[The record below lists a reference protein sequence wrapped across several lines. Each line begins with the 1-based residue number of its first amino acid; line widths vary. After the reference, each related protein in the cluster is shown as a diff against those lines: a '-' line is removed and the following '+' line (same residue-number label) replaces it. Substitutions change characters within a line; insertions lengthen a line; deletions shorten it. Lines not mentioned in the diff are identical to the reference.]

1 MNTCRLI
8 FWREWILFTRNKMQ
22 LLILA
27 VFMIAAL
34 YAIYY
39 GDAEITRQQQ
49 NITYIKQQNAKEQAA
64 LVAGLQADT
73 TTAEGL
79 AAWEKAAYPSKV
91 RFFLNY
97 YAINDP
103 SLFAKLSI
111 GQRDVNFYYL
121 ALNAQNLYLQLFKSE
136 ISNPRKLLAGNFDL
150 SFVFIYLLPLLIIA
164 FTYNVLS
171 DEKERGTLPIIQVQ
185 PVSIR
190 TVIWYKHLFWFGIIT
205 FLLVMLSVIAFVWSG
220 ITMAQGS
227 SIGWWF
233 LITISYASTW
243 FALTL
248 LINAFNKNSAFN
260 AIASLGIWLLF
271 LVIIPAIINLAV
283 TREKLVDPTKLTEF
297 IRRQQGSGETKQEK
311 LALLNHF
318 YERYPQYRN
327 TDTSAGNAFLDF
339 QAYSAFV
346 TLQDDEARPAVNAY
360 YQKVWARYQQTAN
373 CNLINPAVNAQNLL
387 NIVGRSGLE
396 DAFSFRIA
404 IEKFHRQLCHFCF
417 EPLFTGRMMTRTDFK
432 KIPAFTPLPPACA
445 NSQLLK
451 GLGWLW
457 LLTAVTGAMAC
468 YRLRYRLYSI
478 S

>member
-8 FWREWILFTRNKMQ
+8 FWREWLLFTRNRMQ
-22 LLILA
+22 LLILI
-27 VFMIAAL
+27 VFVIAAL

-39 GDAEITRQQQ
+39 GNAEITRQQQ
-49 NITYIKQQNAKEQAA
+49 NITYIKQQNAREQAT
-64 LVAGLQADT
+64 LVGGLQADT
-73 TTAEGL
+73 TTTEGL
-79 AAWEKAAYPSKV
+79 TAWEKAAYPSKV

-103 SLFAKLSI
+103 SPFAKLSI

-121 ALNAQNLYLQLFKSE
+121 ALNAQNLYLQLFRSE
-136 ISNPRKLLAGNFDL
+136 ITNPRKLLAGNFDL
-150 SFVFIYLLPLLIIA
+150 SFVVIYLLPLLIIA

-190 TVIWYKHLFWFGIIT
+190 TVIGYKHLFWFGITT
-205 FLLVMLSVIAFVWSG
+205 FLLVLLSVIAFGWSG
-220 ITMAQGS
+220 ITMAQCS

-260 AIASLGIWLLF
+260 AIASLGLWLLF
-271 LVIIPAIINLAV
+271 LVVIPAIINLAV

-360 YQKVWARYQQTAN
+360 YQKIWARYQQTAN

-387 NIVGRSGLE
+387 NIVGHSGLE
-396 DAFSFRIA
+396 EVFAFRIA

-417 EPLFTGRMMTRTDFK
+417 EPLFAGRMMRSADFK
-432 KIPAFTPLPPACA
+432 KIPAFTPLPPASA
-445 NSQLLK
+445 TGTLLK

-457 LLTAVTGAMAC
+457 LLTVIISAMI
-468 YRLRYRLYSI
+468 YFRMRYCL
-478 S
+478 